1 MKDDTVER
9 PRSGF
14 DRRAFGKL
22 ILGAAGTV
30 ASPAILN
37 CPVRAAERIVVAQP
51 GGPYEVAFT
60 KAFAE
65 PFTKATGIEVV
76 KVPATMGKL
85 LAMVESGNI
94 ELDVIDV
101 GELGALQLSAKGALE
116 PLDYKSWKHTDVA
129 DIDKDVVR
137 KDMVANIYFST
148 VLGYNT
154 QVFPT
159 GKHPRTWADFW
170 DAQKFPGPRMLTDL
184 AAGAIDLEFALIADG
199 VPMDKLYPID
209 LDRGFKSLSRVRPHI
224 RKFWDTGALSAQM
237 LADREV
243 VMGSLWNGRLQAVA
257 DKGAPLAIEWNQAM
271 LQVQYWGVF
280 KGAKNREAAH
290 RLIDFAMQPK
300 NQAELAKHIP
310 YGPTNK
316 KAFDHIGADLGKR
329 LPSFPEHKARQFV
342 QNAQWWAD
350 NRNAVSE
357 RWSKWLLQKS

>member
-1 MKDDTVER
+1 MSDPR
-9 PRSGF
+9 PSRMTRRTFLHGTAAGAAAAAGPF
-14 DRRAFGKL
+14 VWTRRAGAQGKVV
-22 ILGAAGTV
+22 IRTIGGA
-30 ASPAILN
+30 
-37 CPVRAAERIVVAQP
+37 
-51 GGPYEVAFT
+51 YEEGMV
-60 KAFAE
+60 KAHYE

-290 RLIDFAMQPK
+290 RLIDFAMQHK
-300 NQAELAKHIP
+300 NQADLAKHIP